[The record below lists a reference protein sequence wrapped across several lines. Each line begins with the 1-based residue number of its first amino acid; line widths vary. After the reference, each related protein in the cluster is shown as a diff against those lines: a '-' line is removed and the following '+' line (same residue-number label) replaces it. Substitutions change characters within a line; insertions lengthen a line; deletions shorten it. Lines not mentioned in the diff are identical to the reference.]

1 MSAESLDDVRFP
13 GVLLSDEVSVE
24 DAVLAAEEIGGLLV
38 VVLLEVVDET
48 GTHVCVVW
56 ARADGG
62 VDHGS
67 SQFVKP
73 SGGEPDGH
81 DDQSEVDGNQ
91 GATFF
96 RIFNLDRVEMH
107 VVLGGVV
114 VVQDGVDVLQVVS
127 SGVLVFGVGLGVGT
141 VEASSSGSH
150 GGCSLLEYRSASAH
164 EHRHLG

>member
-1 MSAESLDDVRFP
+1 MSAESFDDIRFP
-13 GVLLSDEVSVE
+13 CVLLSAEVSVE
-24 DAVLAAEEIGGLLV
+24 DGVLAAEHVGGLLV
-38 VVLLEVVDET
+38 VVILEVADET

-62 VDHGS
+62 VNHGS

-107 VVLGGVV
+107 VVLGGLVG
-114 VVQDGVDVLQVVS
+114 VQDSVDVLQVVS
-127 SGVLVFGVGLGVGT
+127 SGVLVVGVGLGVRT
-141 VEASSSGSH
+141 VEASSSGKH

-164 EHRHLG
+164 KHRHLS